1 MHPKS
6 FFISLISLLLWTVPS
21 FSQTKLIK
29 GQVIL
34 HNSKSET
41 GRVQFIPNTKITSP
55 SVGNVYTD
63 QKGRFKIRLK
73 KIDTNKPLFLQVEKK
88 GYEIVN
94 LRDIKYL
101 FLDKKPWLK
110 IIVAKKGYVKRVRN
124 TIMATV
130 KESIMKEQTKLLEL
144 LSNNKFAAIPI
155 LENKFGRKINGIYE
169 ADELLSQLSRQIED
183 ELRYTAYELVI
194 VNPDDASDLYLN
206 AMAHYRQGDFEMAIK
221 TLQKERVE
229 KLVDE
234 IILDVEKLGTNQL
247 QVNRLL
253 ESRRKEIELVK
264 NNYIFQSIALQQT
277 FQIREAAMALKKLK
291 KVNDFAFTR
300 KHNEIINRL
309 NRFNIDESLNIDENV
324 LLAERAN
331 ALKLS
336 PTHSHKKSQ
345 FQSVE
350 NNVQYEYQQKENFQ
364 PIKNNTPAK
373 YQLKENSQF
382 QSVGNSSPRK
392 YQPTI
397 LDPSKPVP
405 TPTQIIRN
413 YERNNFSK
421 EKFVK
426 TETEERSNLTS
437 NNVENNEPPN
447 ISHSVVNNGSTI
459 TITTTITTNGDG
471 DINVSSDINEAGN
484 VLTQIDSQSR
494 PDSYEKLTAKGGAIE
509 LVQPSE
515 QVKDSD
521 FESIIFPIKNT
532 ASEFESFLNEKKKEV
547 PKKWEQ
553 SNKYR

>member
-277 FQIREAAMALKKLK
+277 FKIREAAMALKKLK